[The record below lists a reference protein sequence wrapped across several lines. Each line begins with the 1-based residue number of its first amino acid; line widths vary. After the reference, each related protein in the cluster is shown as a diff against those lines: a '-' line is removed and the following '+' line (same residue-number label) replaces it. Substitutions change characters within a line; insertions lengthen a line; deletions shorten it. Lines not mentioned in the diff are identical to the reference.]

1 VLGWEPELSFEN
13 LVRLLVEADR
23 ARLQAPAASA

>member
-1 VLGWEPELSFEN
+1 VLGWEPRMSFEE

-23 ARLQAPAASA
+23 ARLQDEAASA